1 LSISTAT
8 LPASRPDAMTPTAV
22 DPAPIG
28 LGIAGLG
35 MAGAV
40 MVQAAA
46 AHGRYVLRAAADPH
60 PAPRAAFARDFN
72 ASVYD
77 DIGALCADPAVEV
90 VYIATPHQFHAPHA
104 ILAAE
109 HGKHIILEK
118 PMALTLA
125 DCDAIIAAAERAG
138 VYLIVG
144 HTHAF
149 DPAVRIMRDIVV
161 CGALGRLGTIHS
173 FNYTNFLYRPRRPEE
188 LDTAQGGGILFNQVP
203 HQIDMVRLLAGGLA
217 RSVRAQVTALDPAR
231 PTEGSCAALLQFEN
245 GAAASLVY
253 SGYDYFDSD
262 EWHFG
267 VGERGALKAID
278 HGAARRA
285 LMKVTD
291 EAGARAETF
300 AYGSSKP
307 DLPPHQPH
315 FGITIVTC
323 EKGELR
329 ASADGL
335 IRYDQSG
342 PMKINI
348 DRGIG
353 MPGRREV
360 LDDMSRALR
369 LHMRPT
375 HDGRWGKATLEVA
388 LAMLQS
394 AREGREIMLEHQVAV
409 PKKRPAVEEDGNAQ
423 WRIEA
428 RIADWPARGVYA
440 KD

>member
-1 LSISTAT
+1 MNWP
-8 LPASRPDAMTPTAV
+8 PA

-40 MVQAAA
+40 MVAAA
-46 AHGRYVLRAAADPH
+46 ATHKGYVLTAAADPH
-60 PAPRAAFARDFN
+60 PAPREAFARDFN

-125 DCDAIIAAAERAG
+125 DCDAIIAAVERAK
-138 VYLIVG
+138 VHLIVG
-144 HTHAF
+144 HTHSF
-149 DPAVRIMRDIVV
+149 DPQIHEMRFLI
-161 CGALGRLGTIHS
+161 GSRALGRLGMIHS

-203 HQIDMVRLLAGGLA
+203 HQVDIVRFLAGGLA
-217 RSVRAQVTALDPAR
+217 RSVRAQTTALDPAR

-262 EWHFG
+262 EWHFNIS
-267 VGERGALKAID
+267 ERGAPKKID

-285 LMKVTD
+285 LLQTAD
-291 EAGARAETF
+291 EPRARTETF
-300 AYGSSKP
+300 AYGSGKVE
-307 DLPPHQPH
+307 LPPHQPH
-315 FGITIVTC
+315 FGITIATC
-323 EKGELR
+323 EKAELR

-335 IRYDQSG
+335 IKYDRYG
-342 PMKINI
+342 AVEIKLE
-348 DRGIG
+348 RKAG
-353 MPGRREV
+353 MPGRRQV
-360 LDDMSRALR
+360 LDEMGQAVRFGMPAI
-369 LHMRPT
+369 
-375 HDGRWGKATLEVA
+375 HDGRWAKATLEVV
-388 LAMLQS
+388 LAIQQS
-394 AREGREIMLEHQVAV
+394 AREGREVALAHQV
-409 PKKRPAVEEDGNAQ
+409 RLYEETAGLD
-423 WRIEA
+423 
-428 RIADWPARGVYA
+428 
-440 KD
+440 